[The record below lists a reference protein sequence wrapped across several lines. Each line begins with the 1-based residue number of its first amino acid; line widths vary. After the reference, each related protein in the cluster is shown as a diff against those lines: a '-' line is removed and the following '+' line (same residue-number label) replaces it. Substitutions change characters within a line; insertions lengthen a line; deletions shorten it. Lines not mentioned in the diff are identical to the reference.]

1 MTYEQAQKWLYEKLP
16 MFQRVGPEAYRKD
29 LHNIRELSAF
39 LGNPNLK
46 FPSVHIAGT
55 NGKGSSS
62 HLLASVLQEAGYH
75 TGLTTSP
82 HLKDFRERIRVNG
95 RVCPETFVIE
105 FVERVSDL
113 TESLGA
119 SFFEVSIAMAFEYFA
134 QEKVD
139 IAIVETGL
147 GGRLDST
154 NIINPLVS
162 VITNIGLDHTQ
173 FLGDTLGKIAVEKA
187 GIIKPGVPVVIGE
200 SHPETRKVFEAKAQK
215 SKSEIVFAEEKKS
228 GALEMLLTKPITDF
242 QVIMGKYLAGFLL
255 VLFSLIP
262 TVVYYFSLS
271 RLSVPAGN
279 IDTAGVVGSYIGLSL
294 LGGVFTAIGIF
305 SSSVTQ
311 NQIIAFILAVFMCF
325 LLYSGFDS
333 LANLNIGA
341 DASLLLEQLGMLY
354 HYQAMSKG
362 LLDTRNI
369 IYFLSVAGLMLALTN
384 LVLKSRKW

>member
-1 MTYEQAQKWLYEKLP
+1 
-16 MFQRVGPEAYRKD
+16 MFQRVGPEAYRRD

-215 SKSEIVFAEEKKS
+215 SKSEIVFAEEKKFEDYDS
-228 GALEMLLTKPITDF
+228 DLKGSYQFKNKRTVLAAIEFLQQKGFVILTENI
-242 QVIMGKYLAGFLL
+242 QEGFLKVVPNTGLRGRWEVLGEKPLTVADTAHNLHGLMEVLKQILQTPYEKLHL
-255 VLFSLIP
+255 VLGFVNDKDVASLVQMFP
-262 TVVYYFSLS
+262 NDAVYYFSAPKVPRKLTVEKL
-271 RLSVPAGN
+271 RETVPAE
-279 IDTAGVVGSYIGLSL
+279 L
-294 LGGVFTAIGIF
+294 
-305 SSSVTQ
+305 
-311 NQIIAFILAVFMCF
+311 
-325 LLYSGFDS
+325 
-333 LANLNIGA
+333 
-341 DASLLLEQLGMLY
+341 DASYYTSVSAALKAAQ
-354 HYQAMSKG
+354 SKA
-362 LLDTRNI
+362 
-369 IYFLSVAGLMLALTN
+369 SVKDFIFIGGSTFVVAE
-384 LVLKSRKW
+384 VVD